1 MNRFH
6 HHLLGLLC
14 ITVFLTGC
22 SSDEDVNVDTPT
34 SETQP
39 DTSKP
44 ATPPPP
50 PEPTPTEK
58 WEKLAAAIEKQIEE
72 QKLEDAATSIAGF
85 NEIFADDKASDEQT
99 ARRDEFKGQIEAIKS
114 ELSAELRLQKMDE
127 ANQLIKTGK
136 YDAALLALDEVLA
149 NSPTDE
155 ERVATNDSREQIEK
169 LRKARRSLGASLKL
183 LKLKS
188 RSSVNSAY
196 TQLRREPE
204 AALPLLVEAS
214 QSTEDSI
221 LVANALTLLTRFKQ
235 PDVAIP
241 AILGVLSNAAQKANW
256 NDAVAQIEKV
266 QVPGLGDDLL
276 ALIQKS
282 DSADQRVA
290 VLSALALVSDPP
302 QHTFAELAPRLLQ
315 DSPDLPQTLSAAEN
329 AIRRHNQQDFVALY
343 GVTRT
348 TELQEIV
355 SKLPQRITDLLGRKD
370 DKALHEAAM
379 RFAIVSRQL
388 TVPPI
393 EDVKIVGKVK
403 SYEEGPAEN
412 ILDGEWK
419 STDLKTM
426 FYQRLADSP
435 TILLDLGS
443 EKTVAGVRIWNF
455 NQPRYTYRGWKNV
468 EVYVSKTQSSLNPTV
483 VGVVAKAPGV
493 EATVDYSTTI
503 PVGLVKGRYVKLKAT
518 SVWYE
523 SSYRGLA
530 EVQVLGF

>member
-1 MNRFH
+1 MNSYVKFC
-6 HHLLGLLC
+6 LLC
-14 ITVFLTGC
+14 TVVSLNGC
-22 SSDEDVNVDTPT
+22 TSDESEPKVETPVPEVKAEST
-34 SETQP
+34 KQP
-39 DTSKP
+39 GEP
-44 ATPPPP
+44 LPP

-58 WEKLAAAIEKQIEE
+58 WDKLAVIIEKHIEE
-72 QKLEDAATSIAGF
+72 QKLDDATQSLAGF
-85 NEIFADDKASDEQT
+85 QEIFADEDASAEQT
-99 ARRDEFKGQIEAIKS
+99 ARRDAFVGQIEAIKS
-114 ELSAELRLQKMDE
+114 KLSAELRTAKMEE
-127 ANQLIKTGK
+127 AQQLIKTGK

-155 ERVATNDSREQIEK
+155 EREATNDSRQQIEK

-183 LKLKS
+183 LKLES

-196 TQLRREPE
+196 TQLRREPD

-214 QSTEDSI
+214 QSTDDPV

-256 NDAVAQIEKV
+256 DDAVGEIEKV
-266 QVPGLGDDLL
+266 QAPGLGADLL
-276 ALIQKS
+276 ALIQES

-290 VLSALALVSDPP
+290 VLSALAQVSDPP
-302 QHTFAELAPRLLQ
+302 QQTFAELAPRLLQ

-329 AIRRHNQQDFVALY
+329 AIRRHDQQDFVALF
-343 GVTRT
+343 GLTGT
-348 TELQEIV
+348 TELQGV
-355 SKLPQRITDLLGRKD
+355 VAKLPQRITDLLSRTD
-370 DKALHEAAM
+370 DKLLHEAAM
-379 RFAIVSRQL
+379 RFAIASRQL
-388 TVPPI
+388 EAPPI
-393 EDVKIVGKVK
+393 KDIKIVGKVK
-403 SYEEGPAEN
+403 SYEDGPAEN

-426 FYQRLADSP
+426 FYQTLADSP
-435 TILLDLGS
+435 TILIDLGS

-455 NQPRYTYRGWKNV
+455 NQPSYTYRGWKDV
-468 EVYVSKTQSSLNPTV
+468 EVYVSKTQSSLKPTA

-503 PVGLVKGRYVKLKAT
+503 PVGLVKGRYVKLKAK

-530 EVQVLGF
+530 EVQILGF